1 MSLMEATLGEEIFQE
16 QMMVERLAI
25 PANTELIIG
34 IINTDTT
41 VTWDLVSCMAK
52 PLSNEPD

>member
-1 MSLMEATLGEEIFQE
+1 MEATLGEEIFQE

-41 VTWDLVSCMAK
+41 VTWDLVSSMAK

>member
-1 MSLMEATLGEEIFQE
+1 MEATLGEEIFQE